1 MSHIRKSLTNGLMAG
16 IGATAIAAI
25 AAWQFYLFATF
36 DAQGGTYH
44 LLLAIAAA
52 LIACI
57 AGFIAF
63 SISVG
68 YNEANELHIN
78 S

>member
-1 MSHIRKSLTNGLMAG
+1 MSHIKKSLINGLIAG
-16 IGATAIAAI
+16 IGVTAIAAV

-63 SISVG
+63 SISVS
-68 YNEANELHIN
+68 YNEADEIHIN

>member
-1 MSHIRKSLTNGLMAG
+1 MNHIKKSLTNGLIAG

-25 AAWQFYLFATF
+25 AIWQFYLFATF

-52 LIACI
+52 LVACI
-57 AGFIAF
+57 AGFLAF
-63 SISVG
+63 SISVS
-68 YNEANELHIN
+68 YNEANEMHIN